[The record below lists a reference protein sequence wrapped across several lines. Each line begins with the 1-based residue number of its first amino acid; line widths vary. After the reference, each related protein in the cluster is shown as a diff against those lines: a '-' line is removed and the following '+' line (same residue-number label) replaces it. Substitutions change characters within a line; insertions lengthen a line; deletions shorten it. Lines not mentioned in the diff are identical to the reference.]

1 MASMLDYTHGDIHIL
16 DPGAGAGALSVAC
29 MKEIHKMR
37 EPPSKVTVTAYEIDG
52 DLVGELDNA
61 LEKAGDE
68 LTGLGIGFTPNIVNR
83 DFVSDYADGSITR
96 DHGITHVVTNP
107 PYEKIGVS
115 SQAYRRLRRS
125 GMQTTNLYAAF
136 VSISCRLLADGGQI
150 AFITPRSFC
159 SGAYFHRFLY
169 QCPEPGLNEEDPHIH
184 IQDVGLQN
192 RRRAARERDSPCR
205 ER

>member
-1 MASMLDYTHGDIHIL
+1 MASMPDYDQSDIHVL

-29 MKEIHKMR
+29 MKEICKER

-52 DLVGELDNA
+52 DLIGELGNA

-107 PYEKIGVS
+107 PYEKIGTS
-115 SQAYRRLRRS
+115 SRAYRGS
-125 GMQTTNLYAAF
+125 VHF
-136 VSISCRLLADGGQI
+136 W
-150 AFITPRSFC
+150 
-159 SGAYFHRFLY
+159 
-169 QCPEPGLNEEDPHIH
+169 
-184 IQDVGLQN
+184 
-192 RRRAARERDSPCR
+192 
-205 ER
+205 